1 MGFIT
6 TALTFVLIFAILV
19 FFHELGHFLFA
30 KLFKMRVEEFALG
43 MGRPKLR
50 LFSDGETEYTLRA
63 IPLGGFVRIAGME
76 IEDSYESRLTGN
88 TPQTRHAEETEDGL
102 ETTNVSTLRQEEAEV
117 SGIDPNGFNTRP
129 IYQRFLVIL
138 AGPVFSLL
146 LGYFAFVFLFGVFG
160 VPSGPST
167 TRISL
172 VTANSPA
179 SKAGLT
185 RGDTILAVNG
195 KTVKLGQEMVDA
207 IRASKGEAVRLSVA
221 SGSEKTVREISVTPQ
236 VEVVGGVKIPLIGIR
251 PDQPY
256 RSVSTGEA
264 FTLGGRT
271 VGLYFQALGKIFASG
286 KAKDAVGGPVA
297 IAKAVNQATKSG
309 GVGENIQAAIEL
321 MAQLSLSLGIFNLL
335 PIPILDGGHLALMFL
350 EAIRRRKLTAEQTQ
364 RVFATGLAILGLLF
378 VYVMFKDIFLTG

>member
-6 TALTFVLIFAILV
+6 SALTFVLIFAILV

-88 TPQTRHAEETEDGL
+88 VPQTRHSESAEEGL
-102 ETTNVSTLRQEEAEV
+102 ETTNISTMRQEEADV
-117 SGIDPNGFNTRP
+117 SGVDPNGFNSRP

-146 LGYFAFVFLFGVFG
+146 LGYFAFVLMFSLYG
-160 VPSGPST
+160 VPDGPAT
-167 TRISL
+167 TRIEM
-172 VTANSPA
+172 VTAKSPA
-179 SKAGLT
+179 DKAGIAP
-185 RGDTILAVNG
+185 GDTILAVNG
-195 KTVKLGQEMVDA
+195 KTVKLGQEMIDA
-207 IRASKGEAVRLSVA
+207 IRASKGEAINLSVE
-221 SGSEKTVREISVTPQ
+221 SGPSKTVREVSVTPQ
-236 VEVVGGVKIPLIGIR
+236 IDVEKGEKIPRIGVSPGQAR
-251 PDQPY
+251 
-256 RSVSTGEA
+256 RSVGTGEA
-264 FTLGGRT
+264 FTIGGRF
-271 VGLYFQALGKIFASG
+271 VGVYFQMIGKIFASG
-286 KAKDAVGGPVA
+286 KAKEAVGGPVA
-297 IAKAVNQATKSG
+297 IAKAVNQATKTGSG
-309 GVGENIQAAIEL
+309 EVSIGL
-321 MAQLSLSLGIFNLL
+321 LAQLSLSLGIFNLF

-378 VYVMFKDIFLTG
+378 VYVMIKDIFLTG